1 MESTWLLLLHQI
13 PPSPPYFRAKVV
25 RRLAQV
31 GALPL
36 KNSAYV
42 LPDTEDALED
52 FQWICREVIKLGGG
66 AWLFRC
72 EALAGMT
79 SEEIRQS
86 FRDLRSPDYEALIE
100 EARVVRNLTSA
111 KSDTA
116 EAAYIKLCRQNET
129 LRRIDFFNCPGRTN
143 LQELMTEIEELRSAK
158 DNWMM
163 VPVEMGGKGKIW
175 VTRKDIRV
183 DRIGSAWLIRR
194 FIDPQASFRFVTPND
209 YVHKKG
215 EIRFDMFE
223 GEFTHT
229 GDRCT
234 FEALVHAN
242 DLGADAALVA
252 LAEIVHDIDL
262 KDQRYQR
269 PETIGLARLINGMCL
284 RVPTDAERLER
295 GAIIFDSLY
304 QGLAEAAKPRNS

>member
-25 RRLAQV
+25 RWLAQV
-31 GALPL
+31 GSLSL

-42 LPDTEDALED
+42 LPDTEAAMED

-72 EALAGMT
+72 AALAGMT

-86 FRDLRSPDYEALIE
+86 FRDLRSPDYEALTE
-100 EARVVRNLTSA
+100 EARVVRNLTRA

-116 EAAYIKLCRQNET
+116 EAAYIKLCRRNEN
-129 LRRIDFFNCPGRTN
+129 LRRIDFFNCPERTN
-143 LQELMTEIEELRSAK
+143 LQELMTEIEQLRSAK
-158 DNWMM
+158 DNRMT

-175 VTRKDIRV
+175 VTRKGIRV

-209 YVHKKG
+209 YVHKTG

-223 GEFTHT
+223 GEFTHA

-234 FEALVHAN
+234 FEALVQAN

-262 KDQRYQR
+262 KDERYQR
-269 PETIGLARLINGMCL
+269 QETIGLARLINGMCL

-304 QGLAEAAKPRNS
+304 HGLAEAAKPRGS